1 MTERATPRPGSDG
14 AARMGRA
21 AGRRAGAGRSAHLRD
36 FVYGAIDGAVT
47 TFAIVAGVQGAGL
60 PHGIIL
66 ALGTANV
73 LADGFSMAASNYSGT
88 KAERDDMM
96 RLRAMTTRR
105 IETEPEGERENIC
118 RILRAKGLDGA
129 LLEEAVDVISN
140 NKTAWIDLLLG
151 EEETK
156 PQAAAPIRAAL
167 ATFAAF
173 LAAGLIPL
181 LPYALGLE
189 PAFRLS
195 IAATGL
201 VFFTIGALKS
211 RWSLNAWW
219 RSGLETLAIGAAA
232 ASIAYW
238 VGTLFRMA

>member
-1 MTERATPRPGSDG
+1 M
-14 AARMGRA
+14 
-21 AGRRAGAGRSAHLRD
+21 RD

-96 RLRAMTTRR
+96 RLRAMKTRR
-105 IETEPEGERENIC
+105 IETDPEGEREEI
-118 RILRAKGLDGA
+118 RRTLRAKGLDGA
-129 LLEEAVDVISN
+129 VLDEAVGVISA
-140 NKTAWIDLLLG
+140 NKSAWIDLVLG
-151 EEETK
+151 DGHGLD
-156 PQAAAPIRAAL
+156 PQAPAPIRAAL

-195 IAATGL
+195 IIATGL
-201 VFFTIGALKS
+201 VFFAIGALKS
-211 RWSLNAWW
+211 RWSLSAWW
-219 RSGLETLAIGAAA
+219 RSGIETLAIGAAA
-232 ASIAYW
+232 ASIAYL